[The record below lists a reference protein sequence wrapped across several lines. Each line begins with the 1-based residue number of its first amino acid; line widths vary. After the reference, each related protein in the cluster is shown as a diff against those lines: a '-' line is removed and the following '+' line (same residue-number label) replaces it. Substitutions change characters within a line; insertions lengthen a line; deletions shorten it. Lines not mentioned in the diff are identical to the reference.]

1 MPCTKN
7 MGRLD
12 LNIDDKLEKEFR
24 DVVYQTKGFKKGN
37 LTLALEEA
45 LDAWVK
51 HQKNT
56 LRKKGAA
63 EAKEE

>member
-1 MPCTKN
+1 

-24 DVVYQTKGFKKGN
+24 DVVYHTKGFKKGN

-51 HQKNT
+51 QQKT
-56 LRKKGAA
+56 ALRKKSAA